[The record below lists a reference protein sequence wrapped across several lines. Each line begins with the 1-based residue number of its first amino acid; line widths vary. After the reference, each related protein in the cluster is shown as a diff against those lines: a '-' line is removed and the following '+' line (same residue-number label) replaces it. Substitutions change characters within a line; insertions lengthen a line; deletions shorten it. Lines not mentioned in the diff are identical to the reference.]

1 MLSLKEFM
9 DVMLQKTEYNGD
21 RIVSREIGFGSK
33 PDVYLNVETEDGG
46 YRRFYS
52 CFNEYKKYKKYIE
65 LEKNFSDMW

>member
-33 PDVYLNVETEDGG
+33 PDVYLMTDN
-46 YRRFYS
+46 RFYS
-52 CFNEYKKYKKYIE
+52 CFNEYEKYKKYIE
-65 LEKNFSDMW
+65 LEKKFSDMW